1 MPGKEGSHGAK
12 SRRSQ
17 GVAYRAHLSRR
28 PGQAVQEEAHVGSIA
43 QRERVRGSGHAPR
56 GSSSFAA
63 RPQSLAPHRPKC
75 EKARMAAD
83 NPATPPQV
91 QIQLQI
97 DEQTAQGMYVNMAML
112 NHNETEFVIDFIYV
126 QPQAPKAVVR
136 ARVIN
141 SPKHMKRL
149 LHALQDNVAKYEAQ
163 FGKID
168 VSGALPPTLGMPH

>member
-1 MPGKEGSHGAK
+1 MDPKGACE
-12 SRRSQ
+12 R
-17 GVAYRAHLSRR
+17 GVS
-28 PGQAVQEEAHVGSIA
+28 
-43 QRERVRGSGHAPR
+43 RVRTRVTSEIAMADTPAAP
-56 GSSSFAA
+56 
-63 RPQSLAPHRPKC
+63 Q
-75 EKARMAAD
+75 M
-83 NPATPPQV
+83 

-97 DEQTAQGMYVNMAML
+97 DDNIAQGMYVNMAML

-149 LHALQDNVAKYEAQ
+149 MMALQDNVAKYEAQ

-168 VSGALPPTLGMPH
+168 ISGPIPHLGMPH

>member
-1 MPGKEGSHGAK
+1 
-12 SRRSQ
+12 
-17 GVAYRAHLSRR
+17 
-28 PGQAVQEEAHVGSIA
+28 
-43 QRERVRGSGHAPR
+43 
-56 GSSSFAA
+56 
-63 RPQSLAPHRPKC
+63 
-75 EKARMAAD
+75 MAAET
-83 NPATPPQV
+83 PAAPQV

-97 DEQTAQGMYVNMAML
+97 DDVTAQGMYVNMAML

-149 LHALQDNVAKYEAQ
+149 MLALQDNVAKYEAQ

-168 VSGALPPTLGMPH
+168 ISSPVPHLGMPH

>member
-1 MPGKEGSHGAK
+1 
-12 SRRSQ
+12 
-17 GVAYRAHLSRR
+17 
-28 PGQAVQEEAHVGSIA
+28 
-43 QRERVRGSGHAPR
+43 
-56 GSSSFAA
+56 
-63 RPQSLAPHRPKC
+63 
-75 EKARMAAD
+75 MAD
-83 NPATPPQV
+83 DKPASAPQV

-149 LHALQDNVAKYEAQ
+149 LHALQDNVAKYESQ

-168 VSGALPPTLGMPH
+168 ASGPLPPMLGMPH

>member
-1 MPGKEGSHGAK
+1 MPET
-12 SRRSQ
+12 
-17 GVAYRAHLSRR
+17 
-28 PGQAVQEEAHVGSIA
+28 P
-43 QRERVRGSGHAPR
+43 
-56 GSSSFAA
+56 AA
-63 RPQSLAPHRPKC
+63 
-75 EKARMAAD
+75 
-83 NPATPPQV
+83 PQV

-97 DEQTAQGMYVNMAML
+97 DEAVAQGMYVNMAML

-126 QPQAPKAVVR
+126 QPQQPKAVVR

-168 VSGALPPTLGMPH
+168 ISGPTPALGMTH

>member
-1 MPGKEGSHGAK
+1 MS
-12 SRRSQ
+12 
-17 GVAYRAHLSRR
+17 
-28 PGQAVQEEAHVGSIA
+28 
-43 QRERVRGSGHAPR
+43 
-56 GSSSFAA
+56 
-63 RPQSLAPHRPKC
+63 
-75 EKARMAAD
+75 AD
-83 NPATPPQV
+83 NPVAPAPV

-97 DEQTAQGMYVNMAML
+97 DEQTAHGMYVNMAML

-168 VSGALPPTLGMPH
+168 VSGGTSTTAAAALPAAKTSKIERSKCKGAWFDSRSSGPRSK

>member
-1 MPGKEGSHGAK
+1 MPET
-12 SRRSQ
+12 
-17 GVAYRAHLSRR
+17 
-28 PGQAVQEEAHVGSIA
+28 P
-43 QRERVRGSGHAPR
+43 
-56 GSSSFAA
+56 AA
-63 RPQSLAPHRPKC
+63 
-75 EKARMAAD
+75 
-83 NPATPPQV
+83 PQV

-97 DEQTAQGMYVNMAML
+97 DEAVAQGMYVNMAML

-126 QPQAPKAVVR
+126 QPQQPKAVVR

-168 VSGALPPTLGMPH
+168 ISGPIPHSLGMPH

>member
-1 MPGKEGSHGAK
+1 MPET
-12 SRRSQ
+12 
-17 GVAYRAHLSRR
+17 
-28 PGQAVQEEAHVGSIA
+28 P
-43 QRERVRGSGHAPR
+43 
-56 GSSSFAA
+56 AA
-63 RPQSLAPHRPKC
+63 
-75 EKARMAAD
+75 
-83 NPATPPQV
+83 PQV

-97 DEQTAQGMYVNMAML
+97 DDAVAQGMYVNMAML

-126 QPQAPKAVVR
+126 QPQQPKAVVR

-168 VSGALPPTLGMPH
+168 ISGPVPMPMGMPH

>member
-1 MPGKEGSHGAK
+1 
-12 SRRSQ
+12 
-17 GVAYRAHLSRR
+17 
-28 PGQAVQEEAHVGSIA
+28 
-43 QRERVRGSGHAPR
+43 
-56 GSSSFAA
+56 
-63 RPQSLAPHRPKC
+63 
-75 EKARMAAD
+75 MAAET
-83 NPATPPQV
+83 PAAAPQM

-97 DEQTAQGMYVNMAML
+97 DEQTAHGMYVNMAML

-149 LHALQDNVAKYEAQ
+149 LHALQDNVAKYETQ

-168 VSGALPPTLGMPH
+168 VSGPPPSLGMPH

>member
-1 MPGKEGSHGAK
+1 
-12 SRRSQ
+12 
-17 GVAYRAHLSRR
+17 
-28 PGQAVQEEAHVGSIA
+28 
-43 QRERVRGSGHAPR
+43 
-56 GSSSFAA
+56 
-63 RPQSLAPHRPKC
+63 
-75 EKARMAAD
+75 MAAD
-83 NPATPPQV
+83 NPAAPSQV

-126 QPQAPKAVVR
+126 QPQSPKAVVR

-149 LHALQDNVAKYEAQ
+149 LHALQDNVSKYEAQ

-168 VSGALPPTLGMPH
+168 VSGQLPPTLGMPH